1 MSGYQRTA
9 DLKTTNRSAK
19 RKPEAI
25 YTTHEDEKPL
35 FYKAMV
41 DGVLS
46 AAYVKDGKLIAHE
59 PWESVNRQMYSGPY
73 MVFNTKTN
81 EALDRPRA

>member
-25 YTTHEDEKPL
+25 YTTHEGEKPL
-35 FYKAMV
+35 FYKALV

-46 AAYVKDGKLIAHE
+46 AAFVKDGKLIGHE
-59 PWESVNRQMYSGPY
+59 PWESVKSQMYSGPY

-81 EALDRPRA
+81 EALDRPRV

>member
-1 MSGYQRTA
+1 MRERKS
-9 DLKTTNRSAK
+9 KNK
-19 RKPEAI
+19 KPEAI

-41 DGVLS
+41 NGVLS

-59 PWESVNRQMYSGPY
+59 PWESVSRQMYAGPY
-73 MVFNTKTN
+73 MVFDTTPV
-81 EALDRPRA
+81 LDQPNVC